1 MAAAMATAAES
12 RATAPLYDPWRQ
24 AQIGADVVAMTHASP
39 ARLAA
44 CQRERLRK
52 LLSAAR
58 AGSVFYRQRLRGLDD
73 DAELASLPPVTK
85 AELMCHFDGWVA
97 DPALSLPA
105 LQAFV
110 ADASH
115 IGEAFA
121 GRVQVWESSG
131 TSGRPGVFVHDVQ
144 AMTVYDALEALRRAP
159 PRPLQRW
166 LDPLGLGERYAFV
179 GATGGHFASMVSV
192 QRLRLLNPWL
202 AGRLRSFSILQPR
215 DDLVA
220 ELEAWAPT
228 VLATY
233 PTAAAMLADESEQ
246 GRLRIRPLEV
256 WTGGET
262 LGAATRARLQQ
273 VWGCAVRNSYGA
285 SEFLSIAWECEAG
298 HLHVN
303 ADWVLLEPV
312 DEHHRPLPPGVASC
326 TTLLTNL
333 ANTVQPLIRYE
344 LGDQVTLLDG
354 ACPCGAT
361 LPRIDVRGRLDDPLV
376 LRGDDGQT
384 VTLPPLA
391 LTTVLED
398 EAHVF
403 DFQLRQRDA
412 RTLVLRVGGPAGEAH
427 DKLARCHAA
436 LRAYARGQG
445 VTHLRLVDEPGRAVP
460 LGRSG
465 KAQRIVARA
474 SPVRRGA

>member
-1 MAAAMATAAES
+1 MATAAE
-12 RATAPLYDPWRQ
+12 RLRTAPLYDPWRQ
-24 AQIGADVVAMTHASP
+24 AQVGADVLTMTHAAAP
-39 ARLAA
+39 RLAA
-44 CQRERLRK
+44 VQRERLRA
-52 LLSAAR
+52 LVAAAR
-58 AGSVFYRQRLRGLDD
+58 AGSAFYRRRLRGVGD
-73 DAELASLPPVTK
+73 DAGLAALPTVTK
-85 AELMCHFDGWVA
+85 DELMQHFDGWVA
-97 DPALSLPA
+97 DPVLALPA

-110 ADASH
+110 ADPAH
-115 IGEAFA
+115 IGESFA
-121 GRVQVWESSG
+121 GRYQVWESSG
-131 TSGRPGVFVHDVQ
+131 TSGRPGVFVQDLQ

-215 DDLVA
+215 DRLAA

-262 LGAATRARLQQ
+262 LGAATRTRLQQ

-285 SEFLSIAWECEAG
+285 SEFLAIAWECAAG

-312 DEHHRPLPPGVASC
+312 DERHRPLPPGVPSC
-326 TTLLTNL
+326 STLLTNL
-333 ANTVQPLIRYE
+333 ANTVQPLIRYA
-344 LGDQVTLLDG
+344 LGDQITWLGGD
-354 ACPCGAT
+354 CPCGAT
-361 LPRIDVRGRLDDPLV
+361 LPRIEVRGRRDDPLV
-376 LRGDDGQT
+376 LRGDDGHP

-403 DFQLRQRDA
+403 DFQLRQRGA
-412 RTLVLRVGGPAGEAH
+412 RTLVLRVGGPASEAPA
-427 DKLARCHAA
+427 KLARCHAA

-445 VTHLRLVDEPGRAVP
+445 VSKLTLVDEPGHAVP

-474 SPVRRGA
+474 TPAR

>member
-1 MAAAMATAAES
+1 MAAATEP
-12 RATAPLYDPWRQ
+12 RATPPLYDPWRQ
-24 AQIGADVVAMTHASP
+24 AQVGADVVAMTHASP
-39 ARLAA
+39 ARLVA
-44 CQRERLRK
+44 CQRERLRA
-52 LLSAAR
+52 LLAAAR
-58 AGSVFYRQRLRGLDD
+58 AGSTFYRQRLRGVGDD
-73 DAELASLPPVTK
+73 VALVALPPVSK
-85 AELMCHFDGWVA
+85 AELMHHFDGWVT
-97 DPALSLPA
+97 DPALELPA

-110 ADASH
+110 ADPAN

-131 TSGRPGVFVHDVQ
+131 TSGQPGVFVQDVQ

-192 QRLRLLNPWL
+192 QRLRLLNPLL

-215 DDLVA
+215 DELVA

-233 PTAAAMLADESEQ
+233 PTAAAMLADECEH

-285 SEFLSIAWECEAG
+285 SEFLSIAWECDAG

-312 DEHHRPLPPGVASC
+312 DERHRPLPPGVASC

-344 LGDQVTLLDG
+344 LGDQITLLDG
-354 ACPCGAT
+354 DCPCGAT
-361 LPRIDVRGRLDDPLV
+361 LPRIEVQGRVDEPLV
-376 LRGDDGQT
+376 LRGDDGRP
-384 VTLPPLA
+384 VMLPPLA

-398 EAHVF
+398 EARVF

-427 DKLARCHAA
+427 ARLARCHAA
-436 LRAYARGQG
+436 LLAYLRGQG
-445 VTHLRLVDEPGRAVP
+445 VTRVRLVDEVGRPVP

-474 SPVRRGA
+474 SAARDA